1 MGIGATLSVYFDN
14 ALTVQIGTG
23 LADQVLTPTFDTRA
37 GGDGAEIMTIQWAR
51 CIQIF

>member
-1 MGIGATLSVYFDN
+1 MGNGTTLSAYFDN
-14 ALTVQIGTG
+14 VLTVEIGTG

-37 GGDGAEIMTIQWAR
+37 GDDGAEIMTIQWAR